1 MKWLEL
7 SVSAPPE
14 FVEPLS
20 HIFYRYGHGGVALEQ
35 EGGFNPDEGETPSET
50 AWVTLKTYLPIN
62 DSTDERRN
70 RIDVGVRLVAHV
82 GPVTELMAR
91 TVDEDEW
98 QNSWKDHF
106 HVLRVGR
113 RLVVKPTWREY
124 EPEHDDVVIVLDP
137 GMAFGTGH
145 HPTTRSCL
153 EALERLVEPGASVL
167 DFGCGSGI
175 LSIAASKLGASS
187 VLGVEAD
194 SSAVRVAKQNARE
207 NRVEHNV
214 RVLEGTLPRPEARA
228 GEFDLA
234 VANISAKVVSEA
246 AGELVSAVK
255 RGGYVIA
262 SGIIADNRAIVESA
276 MAAAG
281 AALTDD
287 IVDGDWV
294 TLVYAVGGLSAG
306 RRA

>member
-7 SVSAPPE
+7 SVSTPPE

-35 EGGFNPDEGETPSET
+35 EGGFNPDEGETPNET

-62 DSTDERRN
+62 ESTDERRN

-82 GPVTELMAR
+82 GPVTELVAR
-91 TVDEDEW
+91 MVDEDEW
-98 QNSWKDHF
+98 QNSWKEHF

-124 EPEHDDVVIVLDP
+124 EPEAEDVVIVLDP

-145 HPTTRSCL
+145 HPTTRSCM
-153 EALERLVEPGASVL
+153 EALERLVTPGASVL

-194 SSAVRVAKQNARE
+194 SSAVRVAKRNARE

-214 RVLEGTLPRPEARA
+214 RVVEGTLPRPEARA
-228 GEFDLA
+228 AEFDVA

-246 AGELVSAVK
+246 AEELVRVV
-255 RGGYVIA
+255 RPGGYVIA
-262 SGIIADNRAIVESA
+262 SGIIADNRAVVESA
-276 MAAAG
+276 IVDAG
-281 AALTDD
+281 AALAEDV
-287 IVDGDWV
+287 VDGDWV
-294 TLVYAVGGLSAG
+294 TLVYAVDG
-306 RRA
+306 

>member
-35 EGGFNPDEGETPSET
+35 EGGFNPDEGETPSDT

-113 RLVVKPTWREY
+113 RMVVKPTWREY
-124 EPEHDDVVIVLDP
+124 EPQPDDVVIVLDP

-145 HPTTRSCL
+145 HPTTRSCM
-153 EALERLVEPGASVL
+153 EALERVVEPGASVL

-175 LSIAASKLGASS
+175 LSIAASRLGASS

-207 NRVEHNV
+207 NGVEHNV
-214 RVLEGTLPRPEARA
+214 RVVEGTLPRPEVGA
-228 GEFDLA
+228 GEFDVA
-234 VANISAKVVSEA
+234 VANISAKVVSES
-246 AGELVSAVK
+246 AGELVRAVK

-262 SGIIADNRAIVESA
+262 SGIIADNRGVVEDA
-276 MAAAG
+276 MSAAG
-281 AALTDD
+281 ATLAEAV
-287 IVDGDWV
+287 VDGDWV
-294 TLVYAVGGLSAG
+294 TLVYATPG
-306 RRA
+306 

>member
-1 MKWLEL
+1 MSDLKWLEL

-35 EGGFNPDEGETPSET
+35 QGGFNPDEGETASET

-62 DSTDERRN
+62 ESTDERRN

-82 GPVTELMAR
+82 GPVTELVAR

-106 HVLRVGR
+106 QVLRVGR

-124 EPEHDDVVIVLDP
+124 EPRPTDVVIVLDP

-153 EALERLVEPGASVL
+153 EQLERMVAPGASVL

-207 NRVEHNV
+207 NGVQHNV
-214 RVLEGTLPRPEARA
+214 LVVEGTLPRPEAGPWR
-228 GEFDLA
+228 
-234 VANISAKVVSEA
+234 VR
-246 AGELVSAVK
+246 
-255 RGGYVIA
+255 RGGGEHLGQG
-262 SGIIADNRAIVESA
+262 GIRSVDGVGEGRQARRSRHRVGDNRGQQGRR
-276 MAAAG
+276 G
-281 AALTDD
+281 A
-287 IVDGDWV
+287 VDGRRGRG
-294 TLVYAVGGLSAG
+294 AVGHHRG
-306 RRA
+306 RRLGHAGLLDRRLSFP

>member
-1 MKWLEL
+1 MSDLKWLEL

-35 EGGFNPDEGETPSET
+35 QGGFNPDEGETASET

-62 DSTDERRN
+62 ESTDERRN
-70 RIDVGVRLVAHV
+70 LIDVGVRLVAHV
-82 GPVTELMAR
+82 GPVTELVAR

-124 EPEHDDVVIVLDP
+124 DPRPTDVVIVLDP

-153 EALERLVEPGASVL
+153 EQLERLVAPGASVL

-207 NRVEHNV
+207 NGVQHNV
-214 RVLEGTLPRPEARA
+214 LVVEGTLPRPEARPGA
-228 GEFDLA
+228 FDVA

-246 AGELVSAVK
+246 STELVKAVK
-255 RGGYVIA
+255 PGGAVIA
-262 SGIIADNRAIVESA
+262 SGIIVDNKAVVERS

-281 AALTDD
+281 AALADT

-294 TLVYAVGGLSAG
+294 TLVYSTGG
-306 RRA
+306 

>member
-1 MKWLEL
+1 MSDLKWLEL

-35 EGGFNPDEGETPSET
+35 QGGFNPDEGETASET

-62 DSTDERRN
+62 ESTDERRN
-70 RIDVGVRLVAHV
+70 LIDVGVRLVAHV
-82 GPVTELMAR
+82 GPVTELVAR

-98 QNSWKDHF
+98 QNSWKEHF

-124 EPEHDDVVIVLDP
+124 DPRPTDVVIVLDP

-153 EALERLVEPGASVL
+153 EQLERLVAPGASVL

-207 NRVEHNV
+207 NGVQHNV
-214 RVLEGTLPRPEARA
+214 LVVEGTLPRPEARPGA
-228 GEFDLA
+228 FDVA

-246 AGELVSAVK
+246 STELVKAVK
-255 RGGYVIA
+255 PGGAVIA
-262 SGIIADNRAIVESA
+262 SGIIVDNKAVVERS

-281 AALTDD
+281 AALADT

-294 TLVYAVGGLSAG
+294 TLVYSTGG
-306 RRA
+306 

>member
-1 MKWLEL
+1 MSDLKWLEL

-35 EGGFNPDEGETPSET
+35 QGGFNPDEGETASET

-62 DSTDERRN
+62 ESTDERRN
-70 RIDVGVRLVAHV
+70 LIDVGVRLVAHV
-82 GPVTELMAR
+82 GPVTELVAR

-124 EPEHDDVVIVLDP
+124 DPRPTDVVIVLDP

-153 EALERLVEPGASVL
+153 EQLERLVAPGASVL

-187 VLGVEAD
+187 VLSVEAD

-207 NRVEHNV
+207 NGVQHNV
-214 RVLEGTLPRPEARA
+214 LVVEGTLPRPEARS
-228 GEFDLA
+228 GVFDVA

-246 AGELVSAVK
+246 STELVKAVK
-255 RGGYVIA
+255 PCGVVIA
-262 SGIIADNRAIVESA
+262 SGIILDNKAVVERS

-281 AALTDD
+281 AALAET

-294 TLVYAVGGLSAG
+294 TLVYSTGG
-306 RRA
+306 

>member
-62 DSTDERRN
+62 ESTDERRS
-70 RIDVGVRLVAHV
+70 RIDIGVRLVAHV
-82 GPVTELMAR
+82 GPVTELVAR

-98 QNSWKDHF
+98 QNSWKEHF

-124 EPEHDDVVIVLDP
+124 EPEAGDLVIVLDP

-145 HPTTRSCL
+145 HPTTRSCM
-153 EALERLVEPGASVL
+153 EVLERLVAPGASVL

-194 SSAVRVAKQNARE
+194 SSAVRVAKRNARE
-207 NRVEHNV
+207 NGVEHNV
-214 RVLEGTLPRPEARA
+214 WVVEGTLPRPEARA
-228 GEFDLA
+228 GEFDVA

-246 AGELVSAVK
+246 AGDLVRVV
-255 RGGYVIA
+255 RPGGYVIA
-262 SGIIADNRAIVESA
+262 SGIIADNRAVVERA
-276 MAAAG
+276 MADAG
-281 AALTDD
+281 TTLAEDV
-287 IVDGDWV
+287 VDGDWV
-294 TLVYAVGGLSAG
+294 TLVYAVGW
-306 RRA
+306 

>member
-1 MKWLEL
+1 MSDLKWLEL

-35 EGGFNPDEGETPSET
+35 QGGFNPDEGETASET

-62 DSTDERRN
+62 ESTDERRN
-70 RIDVGVRLVAHV
+70 LIDVGVRLVAHV
-82 GPVTELMAR
+82 GPVTELVAR

-124 EPEHDDVVIVLDP
+124 DPRPTDVVIVLDP

-153 EALERLVEPGASVL
+153 EQLERMVAPGASVL

-207 NRVEHNV
+207 NGVQHNV
-214 RVLEGTLPRPEARA
+214 LVVEGTLPRPEARPGA
-228 GEFDLA
+228 FDVA

-246 AGELVSAVK
+246 STELVKAVK
-255 RGGYVIA
+255 PGGAVIA
-262 SGIIADNRAIVESA
+262 SGIIVDNKAVVERS

-281 AALTDD
+281 AALADT

-294 TLVYAVGGLSAG
+294 TLVYSTGG
-306 RRA
+306 

>member
-1 MKWLEL
+1 MSDLKWLEL

-35 EGGFNPDEGETPSET
+35 QGGFNPDEGETASET

-62 DSTDERRN
+62 ESTDERRN
-70 RIDVGVRLVAHV
+70 LIDVGVRLVAHV
-82 GPVTELMAR
+82 GPVTELVAR

-124 EPEHDDVVIVLDP
+124 DPRPTDVVIVLDP

-153 EALERLVEPGASVL
+153 EQLERLVAPGASVL

-207 NRVEHNV
+207 NGVQHNV
-214 RVLEGTLPRPEARA
+214 LVVEGTLPRPEARPGA
-228 GEFDLA
+228 FDVA

-246 AGELVSAVK
+246 STELVKAVK
-255 RGGYVIA
+255 PCGVVIA
-262 SGIIADNRAIVESA
+262 SGIILDNKAVVERS
-276 MAAAG
+276 MAVAG
-281 AALTDD
+281 AALADT

-294 TLVYAVGGLSAG
+294 TLVYSTGG
-306 RRA
+306 

>member
-20 HIFYRYGHGGVALEQ
+20 HIFYRYGHGGVALEH

-124 EPEHDDVVIVLDP
+124 EPQAEDVVIVLDP

-145 HPTTRSCL
+145 HPTTRSCM

-175 LSIAASKLGASS
+175 LSIVASRLGASS

-207 NRVEHNV
+207 NGVEHNV
-214 RVLEGTLPRPEARA
+214 RVVEGTLPRPEARA
-228 GEFDLA
+228 GEFDVA
-234 VANISAKVVSEA
+234 VANISAKVVSES
-246 AGELVSAVK
+246 AGELVRVVK

-262 SGIIADNRAIVESA
+262 SGIIVDNRGVVERA
-276 MAAAG
+276 MAGTG
-281 AALTDD
+281 ATLAEAV
-287 IVDGDWV
+287 VDGDWV
-294 TLVYAVGGLSAG
+294 TLVYAVGG
-306 RRA
+306 

>member
-35 EGGFNPDEGETPSET
+35 QGGFNPDEGETASET

-62 DSTDERRN
+62 ESTDERRN
-70 RIDVGVRLVAHV
+70 LIDVGVRLVAHV
-82 GPVTELMAR
+82 GPVTELVAR

-98 QNSWKDHF
+98 QNSWKEHF

-124 EPEHDDVVIVLDP
+124 DPRPTDVVIVLDP

-153 EALERLVEPGASVL
+153 EQLERLVAPGASVL

-207 NRVEHNV
+207 NGVQHNV
-214 RVLEGTLPRPEARA
+214 LVVEGTLPRPEARPGA
-228 GEFDLA
+228 FDVA

-246 AGELVSAVK
+246 STELVKAVK
-255 RGGYVIA
+255 PGGVVIA
-262 SGIIADNRAIVESA
+262 SGIIVDNKAVVERS

-281 AALTDD
+281 AALADT

-294 TLVYAVGGLSAG
+294 TLVYATGG
-306 RRA
+306 

>member
-1 MKWLEL
+1 M
-7 SVSAPPE
+7 
-14 FVEPLS
+14 
-20 HIFYRYGHGGVALEQ
+20 ALEQ
-35 EGGFNPDEGETPSET
+35 QGGFNPDEGETASET

-62 DSTDERRN
+62 ESTDERRN
-70 RIDVGVRLVAHV
+70 LIDVGVRLVAHV
-82 GPVTELMAR
+82 GPVTELVAR

-124 EPEHDDVVIVLDP
+124 DPRPSDVVIVLDP

-153 EALERLVEPGASVL
+153 EQLERLVAPGASVL

-207 NRVEHNV
+207 NGVQHNV
-214 RVLEGTLPRPEARA
+214 LVVEGTLPRPEARPGA
-228 GEFDLA
+228 FDVA

-246 AGELVSAVK
+246 STELVRAVK
-255 RGGYVIA
+255 PGGAVIA
-262 SGIIADNRAIVESA
+262 SGIIVDNKAVVERS

-281 AALTDD
+281 AALSDT

-294 TLVYAVGGLSAG
+294 TLVYSTGG
-306 RRA
+306 

>member
-1 MKWLEL
+1 MSDLKWLEL

-35 EGGFNPDEGETPSET
+35 QGGFNPDEGETASET

-62 DSTDERRN
+62 ESTDERRN
-70 RIDVGVRLVAHV
+70 LIDVGVRLVAHV
-82 GPVTELMAR
+82 GPVTELVAR

-124 EPEHDDVVIVLDP
+124 DPRPSDVVIVLDP

-153 EALERLVEPGASVL
+153 EQLERLVAPGASVL

-207 NRVEHNV
+207 NGVQHNV
-214 RVLEGTLPRPEARA
+214 LVVEGTLPRPEARPGA
-228 GEFDLA
+228 FDVA

-246 AGELVSAVK
+246 STELVRAVK
-255 RGGYVIA
+255 PGGAVIA
-262 SGIIADNRAIVESA
+262 SGIILDNKAVVERS

-281 AALTDD
+281 AALADT

-294 TLVYAVGGLSAG
+294 TLVYSTAE
-306 RRA
+306 

>member
-62 DSTDERRN
+62 ESTDERRN

-82 GPVTELMAR
+82 GPVTELVAR

-124 EPEHDDVVIVLDP
+124 EPQPGDVVIVLDP

-153 EALERLVEPGASVL
+153 EALERLVAPGASVL

-175 LSIAASKLGASS
+175 LSIAASRLGASS

-207 NRVEHNV
+207 NGVEHNV
-214 RVLEGTLPRPEARA
+214 RLVEGTLPRPEVRA
-228 GEFDLA
+228 GEFDVA
-234 VANISAKVVSEA
+234 VANISAKVVSESA
-246 AGELVSAVK
+246 RELVRAVK

-262 SGIIADNRAIVESA
+262 SGIIADNKGVVEDA

-281 AALTDD
+281 ATLAEAV
-287 IVDGDWV
+287 VDGDWV
-294 TLVYAVGGLSAG
+294 TLVYATPG
-306 RRA
+306 

>member
-35 EGGFNPDEGETPSET
+35 QGGFNPDEGETPSET

-62 DSTDERRN
+62 ESTDERRN

-82 GPVTELMAR
+82 GPVTELVAR

-124 EPEHDDVVIVLDP
+124 EPQADDVVIVLDP

-145 HPTTRSCL
+145 HPTTRACL
-153 EALERLVEPGASVL
+153 EQLERLVEPGMAVL

-207 NRVEHNV
+207 NGVEHNV
-214 RVLEGTLPRPEARA
+214 RVVEGTLPRPEVRPS
-228 GEFDLA
+228 GFDLA

-246 AGELVSAVK
+246 AGELVGAVK
-255 RGGYVIA
+255 SGGAVIA
-262 SGIIADNRAIVESA
+262 SGIIVDNKAVVERS

-281 AALTDD
+281 AALADT

-294 TLVYAVGGLSAG
+294 TLVYATGG
-306 RRA
+306 

>member
-7 SVSAPPE
+7 SVSTPPE

-62 DSTDERRN
+62 ESTDERRN

-82 GPVTELMAR
+82 GPVTELVAR

-98 QNSWKDHF
+98 QNSWKEHF

-124 EPEHDDVVIVLDP
+124 EPEAEDVVIVLDP

-207 NRVEHNV
+207 NGVEHNV
-214 RVLEGTLPRPEARA
+214 RVVEGTLPRPEARA
-228 GEFDLA
+228 GEFDVA

-246 AGELVSAVK
+246 AGELVRVV
-255 RGGYVIA
+255 RPGGYVIA
-262 SGIIADNRAIVESA
+262 SGIIADNRAVVERA
-276 MAAAG
+276 MADAG
-281 AALTDD
+281 ATPAEDV
-287 IVDGDWV
+287 VDGDWV
-294 TLVYAVGGLSAG
+294 TLVYAVDG
-306 RRA
+306 

>member
-62 DSTDERRN
+62 ESTDERRN
-70 RIDVGVRLVAHV
+70 LIDVGVRLVAHV
-82 GPVTELMAR
+82 GPVTELVAR

-98 QNSWKDHF
+98 QNSWKEHF

-124 EPEHDDVVIVLDP
+124 EPQAEDVVIVLDP

-153 EALERLVEPGASVL
+153 EALERLVAPGATVL

-194 SSAVRVAKQNARE
+194 SSAVRVAKRNAQV
-207 NRVEHNV
+207 NGVEHNV
-214 RVLEGTLPRPEARA
+214 RVVEGTLPRPEARA
-228 GEFDLA
+228 GEFDVA
-234 VANISAKVVSEA
+234 VANISAKVVSES
-246 AGELVSAVK
+246 AGELVRVVK
-255 RGGYVIA
+255 HGGYVIA
-262 SGIIADNRAIVESA
+262 SGIIADNRAVVERA
-276 MAAAG
+276 MADAG
-281 AALTDD
+281 AALAEDV
-287 IVDGDWV
+287 VDGDWV
-294 TLVYAVGGLSAG
+294 TLVYAVGGCS
-306 RRA
+306 

>member
-35 EGGFNPDEGETPSET
+35 QGGFNPDEGETASET

-62 DSTDERRN
+62 ESTDERRN
-70 RIDVGVRLVAHV
+70 LIDVGVRLVAHV
-82 GPVTELMAR
+82 GPVTELVAR

-98 QNSWKDHF
+98 QNSWKEHF

-124 EPEHDDVVIVLDP
+124 DPRPTDVVIVLDP

-153 EALERLVEPGASVL
+153 EQLERLVAPGASVL

-207 NRVEHNV
+207 NGVQHNV
-214 RVLEGTLPRPEARA
+214 LVVEGTLPRPEARPGA
-228 GEFDLA
+228 FDVA

-246 AGELVSAVK
+246 STELVKAVK
-255 RGGYVIA
+255 PGGAVIA
-262 SGIIADNRAIVESA
+262 SGIIVDNKAVVERS

-281 AALTDD
+281 AVLSDT

-294 TLVYAVGGLSAG
+294 TLVYSTGG
-306 RRA
+306 

>member
-1 MKWLEL
+1 MSDLKWLEL

-35 EGGFNPDEGETPSET
+35 QGGFNPDEGETASET

-62 DSTDERRN
+62 ESTDERRN
-70 RIDVGVRLVAHV
+70 LIDVGVRLVAHV
-82 GPVTELMAR
+82 GPVTELVAR

-98 QNSWKDHF
+98 QNSWKEHF

-124 EPEHDDVVIVLDP
+124 DPRPTDVVIVLDP

-153 EALERLVEPGASVL
+153 EQLERLVAPGASVL

-207 NRVEHNV
+207 NGVQHNV
-214 RVLEGTLPRPEARA
+214 LVVEGTLPRPEARPGA
-228 GEFDLA
+228 FDVA

-246 AGELVSAVK
+246 STELVKAVK
-255 RGGYVIA
+255 PGGVVIA
-262 SGIIADNRAIVESA
+262 SGIILDNKAVVERS

-281 AALTDD
+281 AALADT

-294 TLVYAVGGLSAG
+294 TLVYSTGG
-306 RRA
+306 

>member
-35 EGGFNPDEGETPSET
+35 QGGFNPDEGETPSET

-82 GPVTELMAR
+82 GPVTELIAR

-98 QNSWKDHF
+98 QNSWKEHF

-124 EPEHDDVVIVLDP
+124 EPEHRDVVIVLDP

-145 HPTTRSCL
+145 HPTTRSCM
-153 EALERLVEPGASVL
+153 EALERLVVPGASVL

-207 NRVEHNV
+207 NGVEHNV

-228 GEFDLA
+228 GEFDVA

-246 AGELVSAVK
+246 AGELVRAVK

-262 SGIIADNRAIVESA
+262 SGIIADNRGVVERA

-281 AALTDD
+281 AALAESV
-287 IVDGDWV
+287 VDGDWV
-294 TLVYAVGGLSAG
+294 TLVYTTGGFG
-306 RRA
+306 G

>member
-1 MKWLEL
+1 MSDLKWLEL

-35 EGGFNPDEGETPSET
+35 QGGFNPDEGETASET

-62 DSTDERRN
+62 ESTDERRN
-70 RIDVGVRLVAHV
+70 LIDVGVRLVAHV
-82 GPVTELMAR
+82 GPVTELVAR

-124 EPEHDDVVIVLDP
+124 DPRPTDVVIVLDP

-153 EALERLVEPGASVL
+153 EQLERLVAPGASVL

-207 NRVEHNV
+207 NGVQHNV
-214 RVLEGTLPRPEARA
+214 LVVEGTLPRPEARPGA
-228 GEFDLA
+228 FDVA

-246 AGELVSAVK
+246 STELVKAVK
-255 RGGYVIA
+255 PGGVVIA
-262 SGIIADNRAIVESA
+262 SGIIVDNKAVVERS

-281 AALTDD
+281 AALADT

-294 TLVYAVGGLSAG
+294 TLVYSTGG
-306 RRA
+306 

>member
-1 MKWLEL
+1 MAVKWLEL

-35 EGGFNPDEGETPSET
+35 QGGFNPDEGETPSDT

-62 DSTDERRN
+62 ESTDERRN

-82 GPVTELMAR
+82 GPVTELVAR

-98 QNSWKDHF
+98 QDSWKEHF

-113 RLVVKPTWREY
+113 RLVIKPTWREY
-124 EPEHDDVVIVLDP
+124 DPKSDDVVIVLDP

-175 LSIAASKLGASS
+175 LSIAASRLGASS

-194 SSAVRVAKQNARE
+194 SSAVRVAKRNTRV
-207 NRVEHNV
+207 NGVEHNV
-214 RVLEGTLPRPEARA
+214 RVVEGSLPLREARP
-228 GEFDLA
+228 GEFDVA
-234 VANISAKVVSEA
+234 VANISAKVVSESA
-246 AGELVSAVK
+246 AELVRVVK
-255 RGGYVIA
+255 RSGYVIA
-262 SGIIADNRAIVESA
+262 SGIIADNREVVEQA
-276 MAAAG
+276 MTVAG
-281 AALTDD
+281 AAMIEDA
-287 IVDGDWV
+287 VDGDWV
-294 TLVYAVGGLSAG
+294 TLVYAAGG
-306 RRA
+306 

>member
-35 EGGFNPDEGETPSET
+35 QGGFNPDEGETPSET

-62 DSTDERRN
+62 ESTDERRN

-82 GPVTELMAR
+82 GPVTELVAR

-124 EPEHDDVVIVLDP
+124 EPGAEDVVIVLDP

-153 EALERLVEPGASVL
+153 EVLERLVEPGMAVL

-207 NRVEHNV
+207 NGVEHNV
-214 RVLEGTLPRPEARA
+214 RVVEGTLPRPEVRPS
-228 GEFDLA
+228 GFDLA

-246 AGELVSAVK
+246 AGELVGAVK
-255 RGGYVIA
+255 SGGAVIA
-262 SGIIADNRAIVESA
+262 SGIIVDNKAVVERS

-281 AALTDD
+281 AALADT

-294 TLVYAVGGLSAG
+294 TLVYATGG
-306 RRA
+306 

>member
-1 MKWLEL
+1 MSDLKWLEL

-35 EGGFNPDEGETPSET
+35 QGGFNPDEGETASET

-62 DSTDERRN
+62 ESTDERRN
-70 RIDVGVRLVAHV
+70 LIDVGVRLVAHV
-82 GPVTELMAR
+82 GPVTELVAR

-98 QNSWKDHF
+98 QNSWKEHF

-124 EPEHDDVVIVLDP
+124 DPRPTDVVIVLDP

-153 EALERLVEPGASVL
+153 EQLERLVAPGASVL

-207 NRVEHNV
+207 NGVQHNV
-214 RVLEGTLPRPEARA
+214 LVVEGTLPRPEARPGA
-228 GEFDLA
+228 FDVA

-246 AGELVSAVK
+246 STELVKAVK
-255 RGGYVIA
+255 PGGVVIA
-262 SGIIADNRAIVESA
+262 SGIIVDNKAVVERS

-281 AALTDD
+281 AALADT

-294 TLVYAVGGLSAG
+294 TLVYATGG
-306 RRA
+306 

>member
-35 EGGFNPDEGETPSET
+35 QGGFNPDEGETPSET
-50 AWVTLKTYLPIN
+50 AWITLKTYLPIN
-62 DSTDERRN
+62 ESTDERRN

-82 GPVTELMAR
+82 GPVTELVAR

-124 EPEHDDVVIVLDP
+124 EPGAEDVVIVLDP

-153 EALERLVEPGASVL
+153 EVLERLVEPGMAVL

-207 NRVEHNV
+207 NGVEHNV
-214 RVLEGTLPRPEARA
+214 RVVEGTLPRPEVRPS
-228 GEFDLA
+228 GFDLA

-246 AGELVSAVK
+246 AGELVGAVK
-255 RGGYVIA
+255 SGGAVIA
-262 SGIIADNRAIVESA
+262 SGIIVDNKAVVERS

-281 AALTDD
+281 AALADT

-294 TLVYAVGGLSAG
+294 TLVYATGG
-306 RRA
+306 

>member
-1 MKWLEL
+1 MSDLKWLEL

-35 EGGFNPDEGETPSET
+35 QGGFNPDEGETASET

-62 DSTDERRN
+62 ESTDERRN
-70 RIDVGVRLVAHV
+70 LIDVGVRLVAHV
-82 GPVTELMAR
+82 GPVTELVAR

-98 QNSWKDHF
+98 QNSWKEHF

-124 EPEHDDVVIVLDP
+124 DPRPTDVVIVLDP

-153 EALERLVEPGASVL
+153 EQLERLVAPGASVL

-207 NRVEHNV
+207 NGVQHNV
-214 RVLEGTLPRPEARA
+214 LVVEGTLPRPEARPGA
-228 GEFDLA
+228 FDVA

-246 AGELVSAVK
+246 STELVKAVK
-255 RGGYVIA
+255 PGGVVIA
-262 SGIIADNRAIVESA
+262 SGIILDNKAVVERS

-281 AALTDD
+281 AALSDT

-294 TLVYAVGGLSAG
+294 TLVYSTGG
-306 RRA
+306 

>member
-1 MKWLEL
+1 MSDLKWLEL

-35 EGGFNPDEGETPSET
+35 QGGFNPDEGETASET

-62 DSTDERRN
+62 ESTDERRN
-70 RIDVGVRLVAHV
+70 LIDVGVRLVAHV
-82 GPVTELMAR
+82 GPVTELVAR

-124 EPEHDDVVIVLDP
+124 DPRPSDVVIVLDP

-153 EALERLVEPGASVL
+153 EQLERLVAPGASVL

-207 NRVEHNV
+207 NGVQHNV
-214 RVLEGTLPRPEARA
+214 LVVEGTLPRPEARPGA
-228 GEFDLA
+228 FDVA

-246 AGELVSAVK
+246 STELVKAVK
-255 RGGYVIA
+255 PGGVVIA
-262 SGIIADNRAIVESA
+262 SGIIVDNKAVVERS

-281 AALTDD
+281 AALSDTF
-287 IVDGDWV
+287 VDGDWV
-294 TLVYAVGGLSAG
+294 TLVYSTGG
-306 RRA
+306 

>member
-35 EGGFNPDEGETPSET
+35 QGGFNPDEGETPSDT

-62 DSTDERRN
+62 ESTEERRG

-82 GPVTELMAR
+82 GPVSELTAR

-98 QNSWKDHF
+98 QNSWKEHF
-106 HVLRVGR
+106 HALRVGR
-113 RLVVKPTWREY
+113 RLVVKPSWRDY
-124 EPEHDDVVIVLDP
+124 EPQADDVIVELDP

-145 HPTTRSCL
+145 HPTTRTCL
-153 EALERLVEPGASVL
+153 EQLERVVTPGASVL

-187 VLGVEAD
+187 VLGIELD
-194 SSAVRVAKQNARE
+194 SPAVRVAKRNVRDNGAQ
-207 NRVEHNV
+207 HNV
-214 RVLEGTLPRPEARA
+214 RVVEGTLPHPEARA
-228 GEFDLA
+228 AAFDVA
-234 VANISAKVVSEA
+234 VANISAKVVSESA
-246 AGELVSAVK
+246 RELARVV
-255 RGGYVIA
+255 RPGGVVIA
-262 SGIIADNRAIVESA
+262 SGIIVGNKGVVERAMSA
-276 MAAAG
+276 VG
-281 AALTDD
+281 ASLRET
-287 IVDGDWV
+287 VTDGDWV
-294 TLVYAVGGLSAG
+294 TLVYGAPSPPS
-306 RRA
+306 

>member
-1 MKWLEL
+1 MSDLKWLEL

-35 EGGFNPDEGETPSET
+35 QGGFNPDEGETASET

-62 DSTDERRN
+62 ESTDERRN

-82 GPVTELMAR
+82 GPVTELVAR

-124 EPEHDDVVIVLDP
+124 EPRASDVVIVLDP

-145 HPTTRSCL
+145 HPTTRACL
-153 EALERLVEPGASVL
+153 EQLERLVVPGASVL

-207 NRVEHNV
+207 NGVQHNV
-214 RVLEGTLPRPEARA
+214 LVVEGTLPRPEARP
-228 GEFDLA
+228 GGFDVA

-246 AGELVSAVK
+246 STELVRAVK
-255 RGGYVIA
+255 PGGAVIA
-262 SGIIADNRAIVESA
+262 SGIILDNKAVVERS
-276 MAAAG
+276 MAGAG
-281 AALTDD
+281 AALSDT

-294 TLVYAVGGLSAG
+294 TLVYSTGG
-306 RRA
+306 

>member
-1 MKWLEL
+1 MSDLKWLEL

-35 EGGFNPDEGETPSET
+35 QGGFNPDEGETASET

-62 DSTDERRN
+62 ESTDERRN

-82 GPVTELMAR
+82 GPVTELVVR

-98 QNSWKDHF
+98 QNSWKEHF

-124 EPEHDDVVIVLDP
+124 EPRPTDVVIVLDP

-145 HPTTRSCL
+145 HPTTRACL
-153 EALERLVEPGASVL
+153 EQLERLVAPGASVL

-187 VLGVEAD
+187 VVGVEAD

-207 NRVEHNV
+207 NGVQHNV
-214 RVLEGTLPRPEARA
+214 LVVEGTLPRPEAGPGA
-228 GEFDLA
+228 FDVA

-246 AGELVSAVK
+246 STELVRAVK
-255 RGGYVIA
+255 PGGAVIA
-262 SGIIADNRAIVESA
+262 SGIILDNKAVVERS

-281 AALTDD
+281 AALADT

-294 TLVYAVGGLSAG
+294 TLVYATGG
-306 RRA
+306 

>member
-98 QNSWKDHF
+98 QNSWKEHF

-124 EPEHDDVVIVLDP
+124 EPEPDDVVIVLDP

-145 HPTTRSCL
+145 HPTTRSCM
-153 EALERLVEPGASVL
+153 EALERLVAPGASVL

-175 LSIAASKLGASS
+175 LSIAASKLGAMS

-207 NRVEHNV
+207 NGVEHNV
-214 RVLEGTLPRPEARA
+214 RVVEGTLPRPEARA
-228 GEFDLA
+228 GEFDVA
-234 VANISAKVVSEA
+234 VANISAKVVSES
-246 AGELVSAVK
+246 AGELVRVVK
-255 RGGYVIA
+255 DGGYVIA
-262 SGIIADNRAIVESA
+262 SGIIVDNRAVVESA
-276 MAAAG
+276 VAAAG
-281 AALTDD
+281 ATLSDE

-294 TLVYAVGGLSAG
+294 TLVYTTPG
-306 RRA
+306 

>member
-1 MKWLEL
+1 MAVKWLEL
-7 SVSAPPE
+7 SVSTPPE

-62 DSTDERRN
+62 ESTDERRN

-82 GPVTELMAR
+82 GPVTELVAR
-91 TVDEDEW
+91 MVDEDEW
-98 QNSWKDHF
+98 QNSWKEHF

-124 EPEHDDVVIVLDP
+124 EPEAEDVVIVLDP

-145 HPTTRSCL
+145 HPTTRSCM
-153 EALERLVEPGASVL
+153 EALERLVTPGASVL

-194 SSAVRVAKQNARE
+194 SSAVRVAKRNARE

-214 RVLEGTLPRPEARA
+214 RVVEGTLPRPEARA
-228 GEFDLA
+228 AEFDVA

-246 AGELVSAVK
+246 AEELVRVV
-255 RGGYVIA
+255 RPGGYVIA
-262 SGIIADNRAIVESA
+262 SGIIADNRAVVESA
-276 MAAAG
+276 IVDAG
-281 AALTDD
+281 AALAEDV
-287 IVDGDWV
+287 VDGDWV
-294 TLVYAVGGLSAG
+294 TLVYAVDG
-306 RRA
+306 

>member
-7 SVSAPPE
+7 SVSTPPE

-35 EGGFNPDEGETPSET
+35 EGGFNPDEGEMPSET

-62 DSTDERRN
+62 ESTDERRN

-82 GPVTELMAR
+82 GPVTELVAR

-98 QNSWKDHF
+98 QNSWKEHF
-106 HVLRVGR
+106 HALRVGR

-124 EPEHDDVVIVLDP
+124 EPEAADVVIVLDP

-153 EALERLVEPGASVL
+153 EVLERLVEPGASVL

-207 NRVEHNV
+207 NGVEHNV
-214 RVLEGTLPRPEARA
+214 RVVEGTLPRPEARA
-228 GEFDLA
+228 GEFDVA

-246 AGELVSAVK
+246 AGELVRVV
-255 RGGYVIA
+255 RPGGYVIA
-262 SGIIADNRAIVESA
+262 SGIIADNRAVVERA
-276 MAAAG
+276 MADAG
-281 AALTDD
+281 ATPAEDV
-287 IVDGDWV
+287 VDGDWV
-294 TLVYAVGGLSAG
+294 TLVYGVDG
-306 RRA
+306 

>member
-62 DSTDERRN
+62 ESTDERRN

-82 GPVTELMAR
+82 GPVTELVAR

-124 EPEHDDVVIVLDP
+124 EPQPEDVVIVLDP

-175 LSIAASKLGASS
+175 LSIAASRLGASS

-207 NRVEHNV
+207 NGVEHNV
-214 RVLEGTLPRPEARA
+214 RVVEGTLPRPEVRQ

-246 AGELVSAVK
+246 AGELVRAVK

-262 SGIIADNRAIVESA
+262 SGIIADNRGVVEEA

-281 AALTDD
+281 ATQSDAV
-287 IVDGDWV
+287 VDGDWV
-294 TLVYAVGGLSAG
+294 TLVYATPG
-306 RRA
+306 

>member
-1 MKWLEL
+1 MSDLKWLEL

-35 EGGFNPDEGETPSET
+35 QGGFNPDEGETASET

-62 DSTDERRN
+62 ESTDERRN

-82 GPVTELMAR
+82 GPVTELVAR

-124 EPEHDDVVIVLDP
+124 DPRPSDVVIVLDP

-145 HPTTRSCL
+145 HPTTRVCL
-153 EALERLVEPGASVL
+153 EQLERLVVPGASVL

-187 VLGVEAD
+187 VVGVEAD

-207 NRVEHNV
+207 NGVQHNV
-214 RVLEGTLPRPEARA
+214 LVVEGTLPRPEARPVA
-228 GEFDLA
+228 FDLA

-246 AGELVSAVK
+246 STELVRAVK
-255 RGGYVIA
+255 PGGAVIA
-262 SGIIADNRAIVESA
+262 SGIILDNKAVVERS

-281 AALTDD
+281 AALSDT

-294 TLVYAVGGLSAG
+294 TLVYATGG
-306 RRA
+306 

>member
-35 EGGFNPDEGETPSET
+35 QGGFNPDEGETPSET

-62 DSTDERRN
+62 ESTDERRN

-82 GPVTELMAR
+82 GPVTELVAR

-124 EPEHDDVVIVLDP
+124 EPQADDVVIVLDP

-153 EALERLVEPGASVL
+153 EVLERLVEPGMAVL

-207 NRVEHNV
+207 NGVEHNV
-214 RVLEGTLPRPEARA
+214 RVVEGTLPRPEVRPS
-228 GEFDLA
+228 GFDLA

-246 AGELVSAVK
+246 AGELVGAVK
-255 RGGYVIA
+255 SGGAVIA
-262 SGIIADNRAIVESA
+262 SGIIVDNKAVVERS

-281 AALTDD
+281 AALADT

-294 TLVYAVGGLSAG
+294 TLVYATGG
-306 RRA
+306 